1 MTIDGIVARVVAFI
15 DGELLG
21 DDAAG
26 GVDATTPLLQNGLLD
41 SLRTAMLLNFI
52 RSEFGVAV
60 RAQAVSF
67 RNFET
72 PHTVGLLVARLL
84 EESEQAQRRQ
94 AG

>member
-15 DGELLG
+15 DEELLDG
-21 DDAAG
+21 DVPG
-26 GVDATTPLLQNGLLD
+26 GVDAATPLLQDGLLD
-41 SLRTAMLLNFI
+41 SLRTATLLNFI

-60 RAQAVSF
+60 RAQVVSF

-72 PHTVGLLVARLL
+72 PRTVGLLVARLL
-84 EESEQAQRRQ
+84 EEQAPRLQ